1 MRSIVICVFSLFF
14 QLGFSQQQQQQQQ
27 FLSNVSNNNFNNV
40 RNINPATINSNNNI
54 QIRSSPIQRQRLSPR
69 SSERTRSIN
78 NISQVNRINTNKT
91 PVTAQVRGT
100 QARPRR
106 INAPSNTIHLPKN
119 INSIETNNAKE
130 SMPINQMINY
140 ENNSDLSIQ
149 NDSNPFS
156 QEVNIGE
163 QTFKNSETPQMNIN
177 IDLSLNLKGSS
188 SIKTRSSSSSTGSSH
203 AKNRAFSMK
212 LAKFKRNFF
221 GKLSSHKKSKHRL
234 DVCFNWK
241 K

>member
-1 MRSIVICVFSLFF
+1 MRSILAFSLIFF
-14 QLGFSQQQQQQQQ
+14 IQSGFSQQQQ
-27 FLSNVSNNNFNNV
+27 FSNTISNSNFNNIGNV
-40 RNINPATINSNNNI
+40 NSANNNSNNII
-54 QIRSSPIQRQRLSPR
+54 QIRSTPIQRQQLSPR

-78 NISQVNRINTNKT
+78 NVSQLSRINTNKL
-91 PVTAQVRGT
+91 PVTAQVRRT
-100 QARPRR
+100 QPRPRR
-106 INAPSNTIHLPKN
+106 INTLPNTINLPKN
-119 INSIETNNAKE
+119 INSIETNIAKE
-130 SMPINQMINY
+130 SMPINQMVNF
-140 ENNSDLSIQ
+140 ENNNDLSIQ

-156 QEVNIGE
+156 QELNSGE
-163 QTFKNSETPQMNIN
+163 QTFKTIETPQMNIN
-177 IDLSLNLKGSS
+177 LDLSLNLKGNSV
-188 SIKTRSSSSSTGSSH
+188 IRSRSTSSSTSSSH

>member
-1 MRSIVICVFSLFF
+1 MRSIIACSLSLFF
-14 QLGFSQQQQQQQQ
+14 QIGFSQQQQQ
-27 FLSNVSNNNFNNV
+27 FLNNVSNTNFSTNNL
-40 RNINPATINSNNNI
+40 RNSI
-54 QIRSSPIQRQRLSPR
+54 QIRSTPIQKQQILPR

-78 NISQVNRINTNKT
+78 NVGQVNRINTNKL
-91 PVTAQVRGT
+91 PVTAQVRRT
-100 QARPRR
+100 QPRPRR
-106 INAPSNTIHLPKN
+106 INTPSNTIDLPKN
-119 INSIETNNAKE
+119 SNSIETNIAKE
-130 SMPINQMINY
+130 SMPINQMVNF

-156 QEVNIGE
+156 QELNIGA
-163 QTFKNSETPQMNIN
+163 QTFKTIETPQMNIN

-188 SIKTRSSSSSTGSSH
+188 NIKTRSSSSSTSSSH
-203 AKNRAFSMK
+203 AKNRVFSMK
-212 LAKFKRNFF
+212 LAKFKRNFL